1 MKEEKLSET
10 FLPLVNFGI
19 HRAFFVS
26 HGVKFLSEKK
36 KSQLI
41 YSLKDFSGIEVTRQP
56 DLLNSICGEKK
67 KVELF
72 LVLGLATDPNE
83 NDK

>member
-56 DLLNSICGEKK
+56 DLLNSICGGKK